1 MSTAESKQ
9 VIFRSLDDLEETPE
23 FRQFVAREF
32 PEGVENP
39 PDGVT
44 RRRWIQLMGAS
55 AVLAGVS
62 GCRFENKKI
71 TPYAFRPE
79 DRVPGDTREFAT
91 TIEWAG
97 AVRPMYVTSYDSR
110 PIKVDGNPLHEESGG
125 SVPRGRQA
133 QAVASKGT
141 SDLVSQAS
149 VLDLYDPDRSRGCLE
164 KVGREFE
171 SRTWADFAAAVGS
184 LDLAASGGEGFV
196 VLSEPTTSKAV
207 SALKDRFAAK
217 YPKARWF
224 DYSPVNSDNEAAGL
238 KAAFGKSVLPQFDLS
253 SSEVVVCL
261 DADPLGFHAS
271 SLKNSKGWA
280 ASRVPYSARVA
291 HRPIGRY
298 YSIESQFT
306 ITGMNAD
313 HRWPMKSSVIGSF
326 AESLRLQVEKVRE
339 AGNPIDPVGSA
350 EEQRVAILAN
360 ELVYGIN
367 DITPSSS
374 GKCVVMVG
382 ANQPAEVH
390 QVAAVINELI
400 GSKLV
405 SYVSVPESA
414 SNLGSIGE
422 AVEVLDSGVV
432 ENLLLIGGNPLYDA
446 PAELGFGSVLA
457 KAKNKIHF
465 SMAANETTYQCDW
478 HANMAHPFEVWT
490 DSVAYD
496 GSHCV
501 GQPMIDPL
509 FDSKSTVEL
518 LAMLVGESKTGMEL
532 VRGAFGD
539 LAETDWFEAVHDGFV
554 KGSASGATA
563 VSQPVVPAGLDAA
576 AWMAED
582 DSIEVVFTP
591 SRLHD
596 GRLANNAWIQE
607 VPDSVTKVTWD
618 NPAVVN
624 PKTAKAL
631 GAKQNEK
638 IKIEVDG
645 RTVEAAVF
653 IQPGQAENSIGIAI
667 GYGRKKVGHIG
678 GSIEKG
684 IDPVGVDVGPLRT
697 SEGWGMRNGVKATG
711 TGSRYRLAST
721 QDHHA
726 IDPTGKA
733 EIGSR
738 WSRLIYEGTWES
750 YEEFADTIIGGESKS
765 EGAKSYSELKPDEEE
780 KREHWPG
787 HHHLHFENV
796 DPIPREWKYSDE
808 FKWGMSIDLNKCT
821 GCNAC
826 VVACQAENNIGVVG
840 KDEVARGR
848 ELHWIRIDRY
858 MAANET
864 YHNAGKILDDPE
876 PRIRTQ
882 PVACHHCENA
892 PCEQVCPVAATV
904 HSDEGLND
912 MVYNRCIGTRY
923 CGNNCPYKV
932 RRFNY
937 LNYSDAVTFVKY
949 PWADKLS
956 QDDISVKKLVNNPEV
971 SIRSRGVMEKCS
983 YCVQRIQNGKI
994 KAKASGVP
1002 LGGDDITTACQDCCP
1017 TQAISFGNLGDKN
1030 SQVSKNHQDVRSY
1043 VLLEELNIGQ
1053 RTKYMARVIN
1063 PNMQWPVY
1071 VLGEDGEPTFLRY
1084 DQVFKEPS
1092 HHGAH
1097 GSHDGSGDHSE
1108 DGDHSKDGDHPKD
1121 GDDHSGDDHS
1131 KDGGE
1136 KHEKEELK

>member
-1 MSTAESKQ
+1 M
-9 VIFRSLDDLEETPE
+9 
-23 FRQFVAREF
+23 
-32 PEGVENP
+32 
-39 PDGVT
+39 
-44 RRRWIQLMGAS
+44 
-55 AVLAGVS
+55 
-62 GCRFENKKI
+62 
-71 TPYAFRPE
+71 
-79 DRVPGDTREFAT
+79 
-91 TIEWAG
+91 
-97 AVRPMYVTSYDSR
+97 
-110 PIKVDGNPLHEESGG
+110 
-125 SVPRGRQA
+125 
-133 QAVASKGT
+133 
-141 SDLVSQAS
+141 
-149 VLDLYDPDRSRGCLE
+149 
-164 KVGREFE
+164 
-171 SRTWADFAAAVGS
+171 
-184 LDLAASGGEGFV
+184 
-196 VLSEPTTSKAV
+196 
-207 SALKDRFAAK
+207 
-217 YPKARWF
+217 
-224 DYSPVNSDNEAAGL
+224 
-238 KAAFGKSVLPQFDLS
+238 KAAFGKSVKPHFKLDS
-253 SSEVVVCL
+253 AEVVVCL
-261 DADPLGFHAS
+261 DADPLGFHPS

-280 ASRVPYSARVA
+280 ESRVPYSARVQ
-291 HRPIGRY
+291 HRLIGRY
-298 YSIESQFT
+298 YSIESQFS

-313 HRWPMKSSVIGSF
+313 HRWPIKSSMIASF
-326 AESLRLQVEKVRE
+326 AERLRLQVEKVRE
-339 AGNPIDPVGSA
+339 ANNPIEPSGNA
-350 EEQRVAILAN
+350 EEQRIILLAN
-360 ELVYGIN
+360 ELVYGTN
-367 DITPSSS
+367 ETTPSSN
-374 GKCVVMVG
+374 GNCVVIVG
-382 ANQPAEVH
+382 ANQPPEVH
-390 QVAAVINELI
+390 QIAAVINEAI

-405 SYVSVPESA
+405 SYTEVPDVKS
-414 SNLGSIGE
+414 SLE
-422 AVEVLDSGVV
+422 AIKEATDVLNSGAV
-432 ENLLLIGGNPLYDA
+432 ENLLVIGGNPLYDA
-446 PAELGFGSVLA
+446 PADLGFGSALA

-465 SMAANETTYQCDW
+465 SMSANETTYQCDW
-478 HANMAHPFEVWT
+478 HANMAHPFEVWS

-509 FDSKSTVEL
+509 FDAKSTVEL
-518 LAMLVGESKTGMEL
+518 LALLVGDSRSGMEL
-532 VRGAFGD
+532 VRSSFGELPD
-539 LAETDWFEAVHDGFV
+539 AEWFEAVHDGFV
-554 KGSASGATA
+554 KGSASETTA
-563 VSQPVVPAGLDAA
+563 VSQPKVPTGIDAT
-576 AWMAED
+576 AWMSED
-582 DSIEVVFTP
+582 DSVEVVFTP
-591 SRLHD
+591 SRLFD

-618 NPAVVN
+618 NPAIVN
-624 PKTAKAL
+624 PKTAKAI

-645 RTVEAAVF
+645 RTIEAPVF

-678 GSIEKG
+678 GSIEKN
-684 IDPVGVDVGPLRT
+684 IDPVGIDVGPIRL
-697 SEGWGMRNGVKATG
+697 SDGWNFRNGVSAAG

-750 YEEFADTIIGGESKS
+750 YEKFADSIIGGKS
-765 EGAKSYSELKPDEEE
+765 NSAEKKASTSYADLEPEKEE
-780 KREHWPG
+780 KKPHWPG

-840 KDEVARGR
+840 KDEVALGR
-848 ELHWIRIDRY
+848 ELHWIRLDRY
-858 MAANET
+858 MAANDT
-864 YHNAGKILDDPE
+864 YHKAGKILDDPE

-956 QDDISVKKLVNNPEV
+956 QDDMSVKKLVNNPEV
-971 SIRSRGVMEKCS
+971 SIRSRGVMEKCT

-994 KAKASGVP
+994 KAKAADVP

-1053 RTKYMARVIN
+1053 RTKYMARVTN
-1063 PNMQWPVY
+1063 PNLAWPVY
-1071 VLGEDGEPTFLRY
+1071 VLGEDGEPTFLPY
-1084 DQVFKEPS
+1084 AEVFKEPE
-1092 HHGAH
+1092 HH
-1097 GSHDGSGDHSE
+1097 GSHADHGDADHAKGE
-1108 DGDHSKDGDHPKD
+1108 HQDDEKHGDEGGKGEDHSK
-1121 GDDHSGDDHS
+1121 
-1131 KDGGE
+1131 E
-1136 KHEKEELK
+1136 